1 MRDVKGKAAVI
12 PTPHQPRHVGIMIS
26 ALALLSIG
34 WIMVTSASS
43 DIMSSNPY
51 YYCVR
56 HGCFVLL
63 SIVGALVVM
72 RVPMTWWRAKGPTL
86 FIIAVVLLLAVLGV
100 GRTVNGAKRWI
111 GLGMLNLQTSEVAK
125 ICMVVYLSSYMVRHL
140 ERVRTTWQGFM
151 APLALSSVLALLLL
165 LEPDYGA
172 TVVLL
177 SCTMGM
183 LLLAGAAAH
192 RFLLLLVV
200 MVGLGVLMVII
211 EPYRM
216 QRVTSFLDPWANQF
230 DSGYQLTQA
239 LIAFGRGGWFGMGLG
254 NSVQK
259 LQYLPEAHTDFVFS
273 VLAEELGLFGSIVVV
288 VLFIILVWNAFSVG
302 REAECS
308 GRFFS
313 AYICY
318 GCGMILGA
326 QACINIAVNVGLM
339 PTKGLTLPLLS
350 YGGSSLMVFGAMIG
364 LLLRV
369 DGETRAYKAARGRP
383 GRRSP
388 EAVKEAS
395 A

>member
-1 MRDVKGKAAVI
+1 MKERKAKAAAI
-12 PTPHQPRHVGIMIS
+12 PTPHQPRNAGIMIS
-26 ALALLSIG
+26 ALALMAIG

-43 DIMSSNPY
+43 EVMGSNPFY
-51 YYCVR
+51 YSIR
-56 HGCFVLL
+56 HGSFVLL
-63 SIVGALVVM
+63 AIAVSLVVM
-72 RVPMTWWRAKGPTL
+72 RIPMTWWRARGAAL
-86 FIIAVVLLLAVLGV
+86 FITAAILLVAVLLV
-100 GRTVNGAKRWI
+100 GRTVNGSKRWI
-111 GLGMLNLQTSEVAK
+111 ALGVLNLQTSEIAK
-125 ICMVVYLSSYMVRHL
+125 LCMVVYLSSYMVRHL
-140 ERVRTTWQGFM
+140 ERVRTTWQGFGI
-151 APLALSSVLALLLL
+151 PIGLAGVLAFLLM

-183 LLLAGAAAH
+183 LLLAGASAH
-192 RFLLLLVV
+192 RFFLLLMGLLS
-200 MVGLGVLMVII
+200 LGVLMVII

-216 QRVTSFLDPWANQF
+216 QRVTGFLDPWARPF
-230 DSGYQLTQA
+230 DTGYQLTQA
-239 LIAFGRGGWFGMGLG
+239 LIAFGRGGWFGLGLG

-273 VLAEELGLFGSIVVV
+273 VLAEELGLFGSVAVIL
-288 VLFIILVWNAFSVG
+288 LFITLVWNAFSVG
-302 REAECS
+302 REAERS

-313 AYICY
+313 AYVCY
-318 GCGMILGA
+318 GCGMIFGA

-350 YGGSSLMVFGAMIG
+350 YGGSSLLVSGAMVG

-369 DGETRAYKAARGRP
+369 DGETRAYKAARGRR